1 MTVAPTQNDTCGV
14 GGWTL
19 IMKIDGKKVYAL
31 PILHVSFSNKDL
43 ETDNYYFDDDYD
55 DDDDD
60 D

>member
-1 MTVAPTQNDTCGV
+1 MTVAPTENDTCGV

-31 PILHVSFSNKDL
+31 PILHFSFLNKDL
-43 ETDNYYFDDDYD
+43 ETDNYCFD